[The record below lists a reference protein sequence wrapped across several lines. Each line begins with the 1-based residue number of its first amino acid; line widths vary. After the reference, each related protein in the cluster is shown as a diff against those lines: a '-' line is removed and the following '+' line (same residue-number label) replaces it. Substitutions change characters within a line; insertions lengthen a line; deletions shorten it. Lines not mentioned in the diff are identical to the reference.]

1 MLTFPS
7 NPSLNQ
13 EVVTGGK
20 TWRWDGTR
28 WQNVGVVGY
37 QGSTGYQGSAGFQG
51 SSGTTGYQGSVG
63 YMGSM
68 GYTGSQGYTGSRGLG
83 YEPLQG
89 SSDNIL
95 TDGSLVGNSVYT
107 TVYSTG
113 AYYNNDFINLFD
125 TTANST
131 FFYYGSISN
140 TQFISDNTWYVYINI
155 LDYGGIPVNST
166 SNTWS
171 VQLTGR
177 VGYTGSAGSNYLAN
191 LLDVVVGSP
200 NDGDVL
206 TYVALDDKYHILP
219 LNISSQPMDGGSF

>member
-1 MLTFPS
+1 MLAFPP

-28 WQNVGVVGY
+28 WQNVGVVGF
-37 QGSTGYQGSAGFQG
+37 QGSVGYQGSAGYRG
-51 SSGTTGYQGSVG
+51 SAGYQ
-63 YMGSM
+63 GSM
-68 GYTGSQGYTGSRGLG
+68 GYTGSQGYTGSRGYG
-83 YEPLQG
+83 YTPLVG
-89 SSDNIL
+89 SSDNLL
-95 TDGSLVGNSVYT
+95 TDGSLVGNSLYT
-107 TVYSTG
+107 VVSSPG
-113 AYYNNDFINLFD
+113 AYFNKDFINLFD
-125 TTANST
+125 ASSNLTTNST

-140 TQFISDNTWYVYINI
+140 TQLISDGVWYVNIQI
-155 LDYGGIPVNST
+155 LDFGGIPVSNT

-177 VGYTGSAGSNYLAN
+177 VGYTGSTGSGTLAA
-191 LLDVVVGSP
+191 LTDVVVGSP